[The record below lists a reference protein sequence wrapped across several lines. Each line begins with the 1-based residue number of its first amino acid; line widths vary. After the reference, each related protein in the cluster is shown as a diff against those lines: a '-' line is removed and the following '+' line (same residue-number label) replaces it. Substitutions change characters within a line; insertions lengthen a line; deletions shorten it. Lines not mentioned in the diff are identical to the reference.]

1 MIELITRV
9 RASYRVI
16 LVDSPPLGSGVDP
29 FTLGTLTGSLLLV
42 LRTGTTNLELARI
55 KLALLDHL
63 PIRLLGVV
71 LNDVLPGG
79 RLTNETP
86 LVATT
91 RPPASAT
98 NTTNTSRGR
107 VSAK

>member
-79 RLTNETP
+79 VYRYYNYLAGYGTEDEEVAVPGRRL
-86 LVATT
+86 
-91 RPPASAT
+91 
-98 NTTNTSRGR
+98 RG
-107 VSAK
+107 AL